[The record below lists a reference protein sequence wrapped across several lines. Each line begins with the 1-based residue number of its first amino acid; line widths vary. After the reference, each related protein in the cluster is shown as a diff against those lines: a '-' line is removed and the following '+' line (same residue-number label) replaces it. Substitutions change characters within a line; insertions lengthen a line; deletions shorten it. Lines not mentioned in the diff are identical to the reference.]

1 MALTRSSS
9 RGCMFKEQVVPF
21 NCKSVQSKP
30 SIMLIT
36 NQIVTLSPKCEHFR
50 NAYAGSIDRTVAL
63 IAMHS
68 LVQSG
73 RILVV
78 IGLKPR
84 NLL

>member
-9 RGCMFKEQVVPF
+9 RGCMFKEQGKCAVYHSIV
-21 NCKSVQSKP
+21 NP

-63 IAMHS
+63 IAIHS

-78 IGLKPR
+78 TGLKPR